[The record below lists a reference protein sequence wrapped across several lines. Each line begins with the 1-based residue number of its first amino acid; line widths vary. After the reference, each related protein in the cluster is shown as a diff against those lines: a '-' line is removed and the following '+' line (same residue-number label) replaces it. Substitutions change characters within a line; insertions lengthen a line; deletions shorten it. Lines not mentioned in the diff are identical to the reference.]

1 MLLAGPGVWNQ
12 LLDTVIDDPDFE
24 WLMIDASY
32 IRVHP
37 NGTGTHG
44 SNQVC
49 QNRDVLPGN
58 LPNPSTRHLD
68 QAILTTRPWEFLEI
82 PGDKDLVTVVAFGY
96 PADWVAAGAKVRDI
110 LSETAHNERVG
121 QTYEG

>member
-1 MLLAGPGVWNQ
+1 MPKIETSFQATCQIRAL
-12 LLDTVIDDPDFE
+12 VI
-24 WLMIDASY
+24 L
-32 IRVHP
+32 
-37 NGTGTHG
+37 N
-44 SNQVC
+44 
-49 QNRDVLPGN
+49 
-58 LPNPSTRHLD
+58 
-68 QAILTTRPWEFLEI
+68 QAILTTRSWEFLEI